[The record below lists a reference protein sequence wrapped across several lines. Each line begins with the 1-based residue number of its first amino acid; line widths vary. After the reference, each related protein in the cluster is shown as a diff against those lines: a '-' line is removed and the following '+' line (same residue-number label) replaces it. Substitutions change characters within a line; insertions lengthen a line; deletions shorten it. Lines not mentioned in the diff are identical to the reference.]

1 MINRPEYLNDL
12 IRWKDKDDMIKVV
25 TGVRRCGK
33 STLFQLFQE
42 YLKKE
47 GVSDKQI
54 LNINLEMADNAPL
67 LNWQKLHDYIEEHTI
82 KDKMNYVFL
91 DEIQMVEEYQ
101 RAVNSLRLKKN
112 IDLYITGS
120 NAYMF
125 SQKLTTLLSGRY
137 IEIKMLPLSFK
148 EYMSVFPN
156 LDESS
161 YDKKFNDYV
170 SYGSFPQIMNFYK
183 KETTPLTSFPS
194 GPKEVEPG
202 KYAFSSVQNKL
213 DEHAWHNYLDSL
225 YNTIIVKDIMTRQG
239 IQELSKLNRVI
250 KFMFDNIGSETSLNN
265 ISNVLNN
272 DLKLDPK
279 ESKIHVQTIEKY
291 IDGLLDGY
299 IFYKVLPSYLKG
311 KSRLRSNAKYYAV
324 DVGLKY
330 FLLGGTSTQ
339 DAGHILENIVYLELK
354 RRGYDVEA
362 GKVGD
367 MEVDFVAK
375 LPGGKVE
382 YYQVAQSVQSEEVLA
397 RELKSLQSLKDSYP
411 KYILSRDYNNSN
423 YNGIQHLNVLN
434 WLMDKK

>member
-42 YLKKE
+42 HLKNN

-54 LNINLEMADNAPL
+54 LNINLEMADNAVL
-67 LNWQKLHDYIEEHTI
+67 LNWQKLHDYIEEHTA
-82 KDKMNYVFL
+82 KDQMNYVFL

-125 SQKLTTLLSGRY
+125 SQKLSTLLSGRY

-148 EYMSVFPN
+148 EYLSAFPN
-156 LDESS
+156 LDENS
-161 YDKKFNDYV
+161 YDRKFNDYV
-170 SYGSFPQIMNFYK
+170 SYGSFPQIMDFYK
-183 KETTPLTSFPS
+183 KETTPLFSFPK
-194 GPKEVEPG
+194 GPKEVEPN
-202 KYAFSSVQNKL
+202 KYAFSSVQNNL

-225 YNTIIVKDIMTRQG
+225 YNTIIVKDIMARQG

-250 KFMFDNIGSETSLNN
+250 KFMFGNIGSETSLNN

-272 DLKLDPK
+272 DLKLDAK
-279 ESKIHVQTIEKY
+279 ESKIHVQTIERY
-291 IDGLLDGY
+291 IEGLLDSY
-299 IFYKVLPSYLKG
+299 IFYKVQPSSLKG
-311 KSRLRSNAKYYAV
+311 KSMLRSNAKYYAV

-330 FLLGGTSTQ
+330 FLLGGNSTQ

-354 RRGYDVEA
+354 RRGYTVEFDKE
-362 GKVGD
+362 GGV
-367 MEVDFVAK
+367 EVDFVAK

-382 YYQVAQSVQSEEVLA
+382 YYQVTQSVQGEEILN
-397 RELKSLQSLKDSYP
+397 RELKSLQAINDNYP

-423 YNGIQHLNVLN
+423 YNGIQHINVLN
-434 WLMDKK
+434 WLMGKK

>member
-1 MINRPEYLNDL
+1 MINRPEYLDNL
-12 IRWKDKDDMIKVV
+12 IRWKDSDDMIKVI

-42 YLKKE
+42 YLKKN

-54 LNINLEMADNAPL
+54 ININLEMADNAPL
-67 LNWQKLHDYIEEHTI
+67 LNWQKLHDYIEKHTA
-82 KDKMNYVFL
+82 KGKMNYVFL

-148 EYMSVFPN
+148 EYMSAFPD
-156 LDESS
+156 LDENS
-161 YDKKFNDYV
+161 YEKKFNDYL
-170 SYGSFPQIMNFYK
+170 SYGSFPQIIDFYK
-183 KETTPLTSFPS
+183 ED
-194 GPKEVEPG
+194 
-202 KYAFSSVQNKL
+202 NKL
-213 DEHAWHNYLDSL
+213 DAHAWHNYLDSL
-225 YNTIIVKDIMTRQG
+225 YNTIIVKDIMARQG

-272 DLKLDPK
+272 DLKLNPK

-299 IFYKVLPSYLKG
+299 IFYKVLPNYLKG

-324 DVGLKY
+324 DAGLRY
-330 FLLGGTSTQ
+330 FLLGGNSAQ
-339 DAGHILENIVYLELK
+339 DAGHILENIVCLELK
-354 RRGYDVEA
+354 RRGYSVET

-375 LPGGKVE
+375 LPGGKIE
-382 YYQVAQSVQSEEVLA
+382 YYQVAQSIQSEETLA
-397 RELKSLQSLKDSYP
+397 RELKPLQSLKDSYP
-411 KYILSRDYNNSN
+411 KYILSRDYNNGN
-423 YNGIQHLNVLN
+423 YNGIQHINVLN
-434 WLMDKK
+434 WLMDKE